1 MNVDLKNIACF
12 GFTLP
17 REESWYMVL
26 HKVNSSGWKSI
37 DMDAFQKT
45 LNENVLGAYQ
55 YMVNIQFRDIDTD
68 TEYLAVFDNQ
78 KKMWKLEIPGSD
90 DDAVSPDDKKAFF
103 KDEQFKRTCK
113 RAEEILKN
121 ALKSCEGM
129 IMPEVEKGKFIDVD
143 EVKLEAILD
152 MIKDPS
158 FMKNLKMGKY
168 IH

>member
-1 MNVDLKNIACF
+1 
-12 GFTLP
+12 
-17 REESWYMVL
+17 
-26 HKVNSSGWKSI
+26 
-37 DMDAFQKT
+37 
-45 LNENVLGAYQ
+45 
-55 YMVNIQFRDIDTD
+55 MVNIQFRDIDTD

>member
-55 YMVNIQFRDIDTD
+55 HMVNIQFRDIDTD

-78 KKMWKLEIPGSD
+78 KKMWKLEIPGSG